1 VNNSRLAVGVHV
13 LTLLEHM
20 GGGPLASDYIAS
32 SVNTNP
38 VVVRRILSML
48 ARAALVTSTTG
59 PGGGTRLAR
68 PVDEVTLLDVYHAVE
83 QGDVFGAHP
92 SQPNPKCP
100 VGRHIQAALDQ
111 HLDRATRALH
121 QSLAQVTIASI
132 VRSVAARESRSA

>member
-1 VNNSRLAVGVHV
+1 MNNSRLAVGVHV

-20 GGGPLASDYIAS
+20 GGGPLSSEFIAG

-48 ARAALVTSTTG
+48 ARAGLVTSTTG
-59 PGGGTRLAR
+59 PGGGTRLAKA
-68 PVDEVTLLDVYHAVE
+68 VDDVTLLDVYRSVD
-83 QGDVFGAHP
+83 QGELFGAHP

-100 VGRHIQAALDQ
+100 VGRHIQASLDQ

-121 QSLAQVTIASI
+121 HSLAQVTIAAI
-132 VRSVAARESRSA
+132 VRSVAARASR